1 MGRSKMKFKVRT
13 VTFFFDKKFD
23 IIEHMDVVRHGWFP
37 NYKSALATAKKVHKP
52 AHRKETKHTLVAT
65 QIVRGDEVIWDSS
78 DKYMH

>member
-23 IIEHMDVVRHGWFP
+23 IIEHMDVVQHGWFP

-52 AHRKETKHTLVAT
+52 GTEGDQAHT
-65 QIVRGDEVIWDSS
+65 RGHADCPW
-78 DKYMH
+78 